1 MIENMTLEQVDQRLI
16 ELDGEVRSA
25 TLEQGV
31 EYVESRTAEKKEL
44 LERRVVLFDLQ
55 QRKKDALD
63 LQLGKAT
70 GTIIEERK
78 DEKHMEV
85 KLTHDSPEYRTAWL
99 NKMRGVP
106 LTDVEER
113 AFTGSAYVV
122 PDSTA
127 NKVIDALV
135 DMVPLLNEVELL
147 RVKGNV
153 SFAVQSAAP
162 APTPAAGGGGLNEAT
177 TTLVQVSLGS
187 YTLATL
193 VRIGADI
200 ASMAIDAFE
209 GWLTGKIAEQLS
221 YKIEEYIVKGNGS
234 SAPTGIDEISWTDNT
249 NAIDWA
255 STSLADDD
263 IDQAI
268 GLLPAAYDKNA
279 KFLMSKKTFFNN
291 VIGLTDTNNVPIVQR
306 EGGKYL
312 IRGYPVL
319 FSDKCDVNDI
329 FFGDFK
335 RGVVANLSNEIKIER
350 DRNLA
355 YNSWDYLGW
364 CSFDCKPSGINC
376 IVKIAADIA

>member
-1 MIENMTLEQVDQRLI
+1 MNLEDMNLEQVIARLA
-16 ELDGEVRSA
+16 ELDEIVERSQKVAEIDEA
-25 TLEQGV
+25 TE
-31 EYVESRTAEKKEL
+31 EKKNLLSRKAEL
-44 LERRVVLFDLQ
+44 EDLQ
-55 QRKKDALD
+55 ERKQAALD
-63 LQLGKAT
+63 LQSGKVTADK
-70 GTIIEERK
+70 IIETRK

-162 APTPAAGGGGLNEAT
+162 APTEKAGGVAQDEAT
-177 TTLVQVSLGS
+177 TTLVQVALGS
-187 YTLATL
+187 YTIATL

-221 YKIEEYIVKGNGS
+221 YKLEQFIVSGDGS
-234 SAPTGIDEISWTDNT
+234 GSPTGIDKISWVDNT
-249 NAIDWA
+249 NAIDWN

-268 GLLPAAYDKNA
+268 GLLPAAYDRNA

-306 EGGKYL
+306 ESGKYL
-312 IRGYPVL
+312 IRGYPVM
-319 FSDKCDVNDI
+319 FSDACTVNDI

-335 RGVVANLSNEIKIER
+335 RGMVANLSNEIKIER
-350 DRNLA
+350 DRNLG

>member
-1 MIENMTLEQVDQRLI
+1 MNLEDMNLEQVNQRLA
-16 ELDGEVRSA
+16 ELDEIVERSQKVEEVDSA
-25 TLEQGV
+25 TEEKRSLLDRQ
-31 EYVESRTAEKKEL
+31 AELK
-44 LERRVVLFDLQ
+44 DLQ
-55 QRKKDALD
+55 ERKQIAKD
-63 LQLGKAT
+63 LQSGKIVAEVV
-70 GTIIEERK
+70 EERK

-85 KLTHDSPEYRTAWL
+85 MTYESPEYRTAWL
-99 NKMRGVP
+99 NKMRGAP
-106 LTDVEER
+106 LTEVEER

-162 APTPAAGGGGLNEAT
+162 APTEKAGGVAQDEAT
-177 TTLVQVSLGS
+177 TTLVQVALGS
-187 YTLATL
+187 YTIATL

-221 YKIEEYIVKGNGS
+221 YKLEQFIVSGDGS
-234 SAPTGIDEISWTDNT
+234 GSPTGIDEITWTDNT

-255 STSLADDD
+255 STSLDDAD

-268 GLLPAAYDKNA
+268 GLLPAAYDRNA

-306 EGGKYL
+306 ESGKYL
-312 IRGYPVL
+312 IRGYPVM
-319 FSDKCDVNDI
+319 FSDACTVNDI

-335 RGVVANLSNEIKIER
+335 RGMVANLSNEIKIER

-376 IVKIAADIA
+376 IVKIAADVVA